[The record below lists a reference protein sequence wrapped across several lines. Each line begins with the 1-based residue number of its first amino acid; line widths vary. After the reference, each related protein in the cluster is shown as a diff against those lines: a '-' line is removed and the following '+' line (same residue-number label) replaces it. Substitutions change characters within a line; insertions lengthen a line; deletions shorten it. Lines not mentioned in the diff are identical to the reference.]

1 MGYIRLRKTPHNKR
15 LTYKC
20 IDEHGKTVC
29 EISPGVDGVTELD
42 IYNCHKVDDM
52 EVYRNCKMFRPH
64 YAEWLQ
70 SSVDDWKMRRKS
82 EFAEKAGRAPLK
94 GELAPYEHLVSLDEC
109 IERETDGN
117 GYNLLAEELLR
128 QEKTEPPEIERLHE
142 LVASMP
148 LHWQEIYRHSFVEC
162 IPTTKIAEERGVTEG
177 AVRKT
182 IGKIR
187 ERIAKDELLQK
198 LFNGEADP
206 EEEKI

>member
-1 MGYIRLRKTPHNKR
+1 MDYIRLRKTPRNKR

-20 IDEHGKTVC
+20 MNEHGKTVC
-29 EISPGVDGVTELD
+29 EVVPGENGVTELD

-52 EVYRNCKMFRPH
+52 EVYENCKMFRPR

-70 SSVDDWKMRRKS
+70 SSVDDWQERRQS

-94 GELAPYEHLVSLDEC
+94 GELAPYGHLVSLDEC
-109 IERETDGN
+109 MERETDGN
-117 GYNLLAEELLR
+117 GYDLLAEELLR
-128 QEKTEPPEIERLHE
+128 QEVTEPPEIERLHE

-148 LHWQEIYRHSFVEC
+148 LHWQEIYRLSLVEGV
-162 IPTTKIAEERGVTEG
+162 PTTKIAEERGVTEG

-187 ERIAKDELLQK
+187 ARIAKDELLQK
-198 LFNGEADP
+198 LFHGEADP